1 MVDERQL
8 EQDLKYIA
16 LGKKEGAQARCRA
29 GIVFP
34 EKTQGFYLEPALFI
48 DTTPTMTINREE
60 IFGPVASVI
69 RVKDYDE
76 ALAVA
81 NDTPFGLSSGIATT
95 SLKYAEHFKRNSAA
109 GMVMVNLPTAGV
121 DYHVPFGGRKG
132 SSYGPREQGRY
143 AAEFYTTV
151 KTAYVNPVMDLSLQ
165 VGKYDIQKALGK
177 GATGTVYLAKDTFT
191 GKEVALKTIE
201 PEVFRDPEFGTVYR
215 SQFLNEASLAG
226 KLRHPHIVSIL
237 DAVVGEDSGHIAMEL
252 VTGGDLSQHAKPG
265 TLLPV
270 PDVLQ
275 IAFKCCGALDYAA
288 KEGIVHRDIKPANIM
303 IAGGTE
309 VKIAD
314 FGAAVLKKSQVVQT
328 AALGS
333 PYYMS
338 PEQIAGQDAHL
349 PQRHVL
355 ARRGALRAADRHA
368 AVPRRQH
375 RRADRQDPARPTRC
389 RRASCA
395 RTCRRRSIAWCC
407 ARSRRTRCSAT
418 RPGPSSRVELS
429 KVGELVLPAGAI
441 PDSEKYVTLKKVAD
455 ARAARRLGAVGARAR
470 RQVDAA
476 SPRAS
481 RWCRKS
487 RRASSF
493 FFLAKGE
500 AKVIK
505 NKKLLNMVNGGECF
519 GEMAYIGGG
528 EQPRHATV
536 EAMSELLLAEFEP
549 AALEKMS
556 LGAQLHLTRA
566 LVRNVT
572 DRLALANV
580 RLAR

>member
-1 MVDERQL
+1 M
-8 EQDLKYIA
+8 I
-16 LGKKEGAQARCRA
+16 
-29 GIVFP
+29 
-34 EKTQGFYLEPALFI
+34 
-48 DTTPTMTINREE
+48 
-60 IFGPVASVI
+60 
-69 RVKDYDE
+69 
-76 ALAVA
+76 
-81 NDTPFGLSSGIATT
+81 
-95 SLKYAEHFKRNSAA
+95 
-109 GMVMVNLPTAGV
+109 
-121 DYHVPFGGRKG
+121 
-132 SSYGPREQGRY
+132 
-143 AAEFYTTV
+143 
-151 KTAYVNPVMDLSLQ
+151 DLSLQ

-252 VTGGDLSQHAKPG
+252 VTGGDLSQHAKPE
-265 TLLPV
+265 TLLPI
-270 PDVLQ
+270 PDLLQ
-275 IAFKCCGALDYAA
+275 IAFKCCGALEYAQ

-303 IAGGTE
+303 IASGTE

-338 PEQIAGQDAHL
+338 PEQIEGKTLTFHSDMYSLGVVLYELLTGKRPFLAENMEALLGRILKSEPQPPSQLRQGLPKALDA
-349 PQRHVL
+349 VV
-355 ARRGALRAADRHA
+355 LRAMKK
-368 AVPRRQH
+368 
-375 RRADRQDPARPTRC
+375 DPVQRY
-389 RRASCA
+389 
-395 RTCRRRSIAWCC
+395 
-407 ARSRRTRCSAT
+407 AT
-418 RPGPSSRVELS
+418 WPEFALELS
-429 KVGELVLPAGAI
+429 KVGELVLPPGAI
-441 PDSEKYVTLKKVAD
+441 PDSEKYVTLKRVPMLAPLAD
-455 ARAARRLGAVGARAR
+455 SELWELARAGKWTRVPKGRPVVQEDQKGR
-470 RQVDAA
+470 
-476 SPRAS
+476 
-481 RWCRKS
+481 
-487 RRASSF
+487 SF
-493 FFLAKGE
+493 FFLAKGD

-505 NKKLLNMVNGGECF
+505 NKKLLNMVGGGECF

-536 EAMSELLLAEFEP
+536 EAMSDLLLAEFEP
-549 AALEKMS
+549 AALDKMS
-556 LGAQLHLTRA
+556 LGAQLQLTRA

>member
-1 MVDERQL
+1 V
-8 EQDLKYIA
+8 
-16 LGKKEGAQARCRA
+16 
-29 GIVFP
+29 
-34 EKTQGFYLEPALFI
+34 
-48 DTTPTMTINREE
+48 
-60 IFGPVASVI
+60 
-69 RVKDYDE
+69 
-76 ALAVA
+76 
-81 NDTPFGLSSGIATT
+81 
-95 SLKYAEHFKRNSAA
+95 
-109 GMVMVNLPTAGV
+109 
-121 DYHVPFGGRKG
+121 
-132 SSYGPREQGRY
+132 
-143 AAEFYTTV
+143 
-151 KTAYVNPVMDLSLQ
+151 DLSLQ

-338 PEQIAGQDAHL
+338 PEQVQGKALTFHSDMYSLGVVLYELLTGTRPFVAENMEALIGKILKTDAL
-349 PQRHVL
+349 PPSELRQGLPKAIDSVV
-355 ARRGALRAADRHA
+355 LRALKK
-368 AVPRRQH
+368 
-375 RRADRQDPARPTRC
+375 DPAQRYQTWPDF
-389 RRASCA
+389 AL
-395 RTCRRRSIAWCC
+395 
-407 ARSRRTRCSAT
+407 
-418 RPGPSSRVELS
+418 ELS

-441 PDSEKYVTLKKVAD
+441 PDSEKYVTLKKVAMLAPLAD
-455 ARAARRLGAVGARAR
+455 SELWELARAGKW
-470 RQVDAA
+470 
-476 SPRAS
+476 S
-481 RWCRKS
+481 RIPKGKPVVQEEQRG
-487 RRASSF
+487 RSF